1 MKNYKFTDNYL
12 ISLNLADKIYSIVW
26 LYASG
31 VIEWLFQKEKE
42 LKMKQVRELLIWLLT
57 LAVKKVL
64 MH

>member
-57 LAVKKVL
+57 LAVKKVR

>member
-57 LAVKKVL
+57 LAVNKVR